1 VSSFIQ
7 TVFPWP
13 PAANEEFPFTES
25 LAAPGGGATAVTWD
39 HAQSVVVVRL
49 RLHYLLRNRENAQ
62 KIGILKD
69 PAMQDYTSSTAQDN
83 AIALQKFGVGQPV
96 RRKEDDTLV
105 RGKGKYT
112 DDFSLPGQAHA
123 WIVRSSHAHGI
134 IRGIDTEAAKSMPG
148 VLGVWT
154 GADLA
159 SADYGPYTCGLP
171 LKSRDGSPLLQTNRP
186 ALVSDKVRFVGDP
199 VALVVA
205 ETLAQAR
212 DAGEAVVL
220 DIDPLPA
227 VTSAEE
233 AAKPGAPQLYDHI
246 PNNVALDYHFGDAA
260 KVAAAFAEAAHVT
273 RLDIINTRVAVVAME
288 PRAALASYDKA
299 SERYTIQV
307 PTQGVAGNRA
317 MLAKN
322 LLKVPNEKVH
332 LLTAN
337 VGGSFGMKNINY
349 PEYLCILHA
358 AKALGR
364 PVKWT
369 DERSTSF
376 LSDSHGRAQQI
387 HGELALD
394 REGRF
399 LAVKLSGYGNLGAY
413 ISGVAPVPLAMN
425 VSKNLASVYRTPLM
439 SVDIKTVLTNT
450 TLMGAYRGAGRPE
463 ANYFM
468 ERLIDRA
475 ADEMGIDRLTLRK
488 RNFIKPAQMPFAASS
503 GVTYDS
509 GDFHG
514 VFNKALEI
522 SDHAGF
528 AKRKKES
535 RKRGLLRGIAVG
547 SYLEVTA
554 PPSAELGKIVFED
567 DGSVRLITGTLD
579 YGQGHATPFAQVL
592 CAELGVPFD
601 SVRLEQGDSDI
612 VHAGNGTGG
621 SRSITASGMAIVE
634 ASKLIVEKGKRAA
647 AHLMEAAESDIEFGH
662 GRFTIAGTD
671 RSIDI
676 IELARRLREGKMPE
690 GVPSSLDV
698 DHTSEG
704 VPSTFPNGCHV
715 AEVEIDPETGI
726 VQIVRYTGVNDFGT
740 IVNPMLVAGQLH
752 GGVAQGIGQA
762 LMECVSYDSDGQPIT
777 GSFMDYAMPRAGD
790 IPTMAVGDHPV
801 PAKSNPLGSK
811 GCGEAGCAGSIST
824 IVNAVVDALSE
835 FGIAHIDMPLT
846 PERVWRAIQ
855 DAKAKVA

>member
-1 VSSFIQ
+1 
-7 TVFPWP
+7 
-13 PAANEEFPFTES
+13 
-25 LAAPGGGATAVTWD
+25 
-39 HAQSVVVVRL
+39 
-49 RLHYLLRNRENAQ
+49 
-62 KIGILKD
+62 
-69 PAMQDYTSSTAQDN
+69 MQDYTSNNSRDN
-83 AIALQKFGVGQPV
+83 AIALQKYGVGQPV

-112 DDFSLPGQAHA
+112 DDFSLPGQVYA
-123 WIVRSSHAHGI
+123 WIVRSNHAHGI
-134 IRGIDTEAAKSMPG
+134 IRGLDAAAAKAMPG

-159 SADYGPYTCGLP
+159 SANYGPYTCGLP
-171 LKSRDGSPLLQTNRP
+171 LKSRDGSPLLQTNRTP
-186 ALVSDKVRFVGDP
+186 LMTDKVRYVGDP
-199 VALVVA
+199 VAFVVA

-212 DAGEAVVL
+212 DAAEAVVL

-227 VTSAEE
+227 VTNAEE

-246 PNNVALDYHFGDAA
+246 PNNVALDYHYGDAA
-260 KVAAAFAEAAHVT
+260 KVDAAFAGAAHVT
-273 RLDIINTRVAVVAME
+273 KLDIVNTRVAVVAME
-288 PRAALASYDKA
+288 PRAALASYDRA

-307 PTQGVAGNRA
+307 PTQGVAGNRTN
-317 MLAKN
+317 LAKN

-349 PEYLCILHA
+349 PEYICILHA

-394 REGRF
+394 GQGRF
-399 LAVKLSGYGNLGAY
+399 LAVKISGYGNLGAY
-413 ISGVAPVPLAMN
+413 ITGVAPSPLSLN
-425 VSKNLASVYRTPLM
+425 VGKNLASVYRTPLM

-468 ERLIDRA
+468 ERLIDSA

-488 RNFIKPAQMPFAASS
+488 RNFIKPAEMPFTASS

-514 VFNKALEI
+514 VFSRALEI

-535 RKRGLLRGIAVG
+535 RKRGRLRGIAIG

-554 PPSAELGKIVFED
+554 PPGVELGKIVFED

-592 CAELGVPFD
+592 CAELGVPFE
-601 SVRLEQGDSDI
+601 SVKLEQGDSDI
-612 VHAGNGTGG
+612 VHTGNGTGG

-634 ASKLIVEKGKRAA
+634 ASKLIIEKGKRAA
-647 AHLMEAAESDIEFGH
+647 AHLMEAAEGDIEFGH

-690 GVPSSLDV
+690 GMPSSLDV
-698 DHTSEG
+698 DHTTEG

-762 LMECVSYDSDGQPIT
+762 LMECVSYDSNGQPIT
-777 GSFMDYAMPRAGD
+777 GSFMDYAMPRAED
-790 IPTMAVGDHPV
+790 IPVMAIGDHPV
-801 PAKSNPLGSK
+801 PTKSNPLGTK
-811 GCGEAGCAGSIST
+811 GCGEAGCAGSLST
-824 IVNAVVDALSE
+824 VVNAVIDALSE

-846 PERVWRAIQ
+846 PERVWRAIE
-855 DAKAKVA
+855 DAKAKAA

>member
-1 VSSFIQ
+1 
-7 TVFPWP
+7 
-13 PAANEEFPFTES
+13 
-25 LAAPGGGATAVTWD
+25 
-39 HAQSVVVVRL
+39 
-49 RLHYLLRNRENAQ
+49 
-62 KIGILKD
+62 
-69 PAMQDYTSSTAQDN
+69 MQDYTSSNARDN

-112 DDFSLPGQAHA
+112 DDFSLPGQVYA

-134 IRGIDTEAAKSMPG
+134 LRGIDTEAAKAMPG

-159 SADYGPYTCGLP
+159 SANYGPYTCGLP
-171 LKSRDGSPLLQTNRP
+171 LKSRDGSPLLQTNRT
-186 ALVSDKVRFVGDP
+186 ALMSDKVRYVGDP
-199 VALVVA
+199 VAFVVA

-212 DAGEAVVL
+212 DAAEAVVL

-246 PNNVALDYHFGDAA
+246 PNNVALDYHYGDAA
-260 KVAAAFAEAAHVT
+260 KVDAAFAEAAHVT
-273 RLDIINTRVAVVAME
+273 RLDIVNTRVAVVAME

-307 PTQGVAGNRA
+307 PTQGVTGNRTN
-317 MLAKN
+317 LAKN

-349 PEYLCILHA
+349 PEYICILHA

-387 HGELALD
+387 HCELALD

-399 LAVKLSGYGNLGAY
+399 LAVKVSGYGNLGAY
-413 ISGVAPVPLAMN
+413 ITGVAPIPLSLN
-425 VSKNLASVYRTPLM
+425 VGKNLASVYRTPLM

-475 ADEMGIDRLTLRK
+475 ADEMGINRLTLRK
-488 RNFIKPAQMPFAASS
+488 RNFITPAQMPFAASS

-514 VFNKALEI
+514 VFNKAVDI

-535 RKRGLLRGIAVG
+535 RKRGLLRGTAIG
-547 SYLEVTA
+547 CYLEVTA
-554 PPSAELGKIVFED
+554 PPGAELGKIVFED

-601 SVRLEQGDSDI
+601 SVKLEQGDSDI
-612 VHAGNGTGG
+612 VHTGNGTGG

-634 ASKLIVEKGKRAA
+634 ASKLIIEKGKRAA
-647 AHLMEAAESDIEFGH
+647 AHLMEASESDIEFGH

-698 DHTSEG
+698 DHTTEG

-762 LMECVSYDSDGQPIT
+762 LMECVSYDSNGQPIT
-777 GSFMDYAMPRAGD
+777 GSFMDYAMPRAED
-790 IPTMAVGDHPV
+790 IPLMAVGDHPV
-801 PAKSNPLGSK
+801 PAKSNPLGTK

>member
-1 VSSFIQ
+1 
-7 TVFPWP
+7 
-13 PAANEEFPFTES
+13 
-25 LAAPGGGATAVTWD
+25 
-39 HAQSVVVVRL
+39 
-49 RLHYLLRNRENAQ
+49 
-62 KIGILKD
+62 
-69 PAMQDYTSSTAQDN
+69 MQDQTSSSSREN
-83 AIALQKFGVGQPV
+83 AIALQKYGVGQPV

-112 DDFSLPGQAHA
+112 DDFNLPGQAYA

-134 IRGIDTEAAKSMPG
+134 IRRIDTSAAKAMPG
-148 VLGVWT
+148 VLGVWS

-159 SADYGPYTCGLP
+159 SANYGPFTCGLP
-171 LKSRDGSPLLQTNRP
+171 LKSRDGTPLLQTNRA
-186 ALVSDKVRFVGDP
+186 ALVTDKVRYVGDP
-199 VALVVA
+199 VAFVVA

-212 DAGEAVVL
+212 DAGEAIML

-227 VTSAEE
+227 VTDPEE

-246 PNNVALDYHFGDAA
+246 PNNVALDYHYGDAA
-260 KVAAAFAEAAHVT
+260 KVEAVFASAAHVAK
-273 RLDIINTRVAVVAME
+273 LDIVNTRVAVVAME
-288 PRAALASYDKA
+288 PRAGLASYDK
-299 SERYTIQV
+299 SSDRYTIHV
-307 PTQGVAGNRA
+307 PTQGVAGNRTN
-317 MLAKN
+317 LAKN
-322 LLKVPNEKVH
+322 ILKVPDEKVH
-332 LLTAN
+332 LLTPN

-349 PEYLCILHA
+349 PEYVCILHA

-376 LSDSHGRAQQI
+376 LSDSHGRAQNI
-387 HGELALD
+387 HCELALD
-394 REGRF
+394 SEGKF
-399 LAVKLSGYGNLGAY
+399 LALKISGYGNLGAY
-413 ISGVAPVPLAMN
+413 ITGVAPIPLSLN
-425 VSKNLASVYRTPLM
+425 VGKNIASVYRTPLM

-475 ADEMGIDRLTLRK
+475 AEEMGINRLTLRK

-509 GDFHG
+509 GDFQG

-522 SDHAGF
+522 SDHANF

-535 RKRGLLRGIAVG
+535 RKLGKLRGIAVG

-554 PPSAELGKIVFED
+554 PPGVELGKIVFEN

-579 YGQGHATPFAQVL
+579 YGQGHASPFAQVL
-592 CAELGVPFD
+592 SAQLGVPFE
-601 SVRLEQGDSDI
+601 SIKLEQGDSDV
-612 VHAGNGTGG
+612 VHTGNGTGG

-634 ASKLIVEKGKRAA
+634 ASNRVIEKGKRAA
-647 AHLMEAAESDIEFGH
+647 AHLMEAAEADIEFSQ

-676 IELARRLREGKMPE
+676 VELAQRLRQGKMPD

-698 DHTSEG
+698 DHTTEA

-715 AEVEIDPETGI
+715 AEVEIDPDTGI

-740 IVNPMLVAGQLH
+740 IVNPLLVAGQMH

-762 LMECVSYDSDGQPIT
+762 LMECVSYDASGQPIT
-777 GSFMDYAMPRAGD
+777 GSFMDYAMPRAED
-790 IPTMAVGDHPV
+790 IPMMAVGDHPV
-801 PAKSNPLGSK
+801 PAKSNPLGTK
-811 GCGEAGCAGSIST
+811 GCGEAGCAGSLSV

-835 FGIAHIDMPLT
+835 YGITHIDMPLT
-846 PERVWRAIQ
+846 PERVWRAIE
-855 DAKAKVA
+855 DAKKKAA

>member
-1 VSSFIQ
+1 
-7 TVFPWP
+7 
-13 PAANEEFPFTES
+13 
-25 LAAPGGGATAVTWD
+25 
-39 HAQSVVVVRL
+39 
-49 RLHYLLRNRENAQ
+49 
-62 KIGILKD
+62 
-69 PAMQDYTSSTAQDN
+69 MQDHPSSVSLENT
-83 AIALQKFGVGQPV
+83 IALQKFGVGQPV

-105 RGKGKYT
+105 RGLGKYT
-112 DDFSLPGQAHA
+112 DDFNLPGQVYA

-134 IRGIDTEAAKSMPG
+134 IRGIDTSAAKKMPG

-154 GADLA
+154 GTDLA
-159 SADYGPYTCGLP
+159 AADYGPFTCGLP
-171 LKSRDGSPLLQTNRP
+171 LKNRDGTPLLQTNRS
-186 ALVSDKVRFVGDP
+186 ALMSDKVRYVGDP
-199 VALVVA
+199 IAFVVA

-246 PNNVALDYHFGDAA
+246 PNNVALDYHYGDAA
-260 KVAAAFAEAAHVT
+260 KVEAAFSAATHVT
-273 RLDIINTRVAVVAME
+273 KLDITNTRVAVVAME
-288 PRAALASYDKA
+288 PRAALASYDRA

-307 PTQGVAGNRA
+307 PTQGVAGNRLN
-317 MLAKN
+317 LAKN
-322 LLKVPNEKVH
+322 LLKVANEKVH
-332 LLTAN
+332 LLTPN

-349 PEYLCILHA
+349 PEYICILHA
-358 AKALGR
+358 AKVLGR

-387 HGELALD
+387 HCELALD
-394 REGRF
+394 TEGKF
-399 LAVKLSGYGNLGAY
+399 LALKVSGYGNLGAY
-413 ISGVAPVPLAMN
+413 ISGVAPLPLSLN
-425 VSKNLASVYRTPLM
+425 VGKNIASVYRTPLM
-439 SVDIKTVLTNT
+439 TVDIKTVLTNT

-475 ADEMGIDRLTLRK
+475 ADEMGINRLTLRK
-488 RNFIKPAQMPFAASS
+488 RNFIRPAQMPFAASS

-509 GDFHG
+509 GDFQG

-522 SDHAGF
+522 SDHANF
-528 AKRKKES
+528 ARRKKES
-535 RKRGLLRGIAVG
+535 RKRGKLRGIAIG

-554 PPSAELGKIVFED
+554 PPGVELGKIVFED

-592 CAELGVPFD
+592 CAQLGVPFE
-601 SVRLEQGDSDI
+601 SVRLEQGDSDV
-612 VHAGNGTGG
+612 VHSGNGTGG

-634 ASKLIVEKGKRAA
+634 ASKLVIEKGKRAA
-647 AHLMEAAESDIEFGH
+647 AHLMEAAEGDIEFAG

-676 IELARRLREGKMPE
+676 IELARRLRGSKMPE

-698 DHTSEG
+698 DHTTDV

-740 IVNPMLVAGQLH
+740 IVNPMLVAGQMH

-762 LMECVSYDSDGQPIT
+762 LMECVSYNSNGQPIT
-777 GSFMDYAMPRAGD
+777 GSFMDYAMPRAED
-790 IPTMAVGDHPV
+790 IPMMEVGDHPV
-801 PAKSNPLGSK
+801 PAKTNPLGTK
-811 GCGEAGCAGSIST
+811 GCGEAGCAGSLST
-824 IVNAVVDALSE
+824 IVNAVLDALSE
-835 FGIAHIDMPLT
+835 YGITHIDMPLT
-846 PERVWRAIQ
+846 PEKIWRAIR
-855 DAKAKVA
+855 DAKKVA

>member
-1 VSSFIQ
+1 MLS
-7 TVFPWP
+7 
-13 PAANEEFPFTES
+13 
-25 LAAPGGGATAVTWD
+25 
-39 HAQSVVVVRL
+39 
-49 RLHYLLRNRENAQ
+49 
-62 KIGILKD
+62 
-69 PAMQDYTSSTAQDN
+69 MQDHTSPSSLEN
-83 AIALQKFGVGQPV
+83 AIAVQKYGVGQPV

-112 DDFSLPGQAHA
+112 DDFNLPDQAYA

-134 IRGIDTEAAKSMPG
+134 IRGIDAGPAKAMPG

-154 GADLA
+154 GTDFAA
-159 SADYGPYTCGLP
+159 AGYGPFTCALP
-171 LKSRDGSPLLQTNRP
+171 LKSRDGTPLKQTNRL
-186 ALVSDKVRFVGDP
+186 ALMTDKVRYVGDP
-199 VALVVA
+199 VAVVVA

-212 DAGEAVVL
+212 DAAEAVVL
-220 DIDPLPA
+220 DIEPLPA
-227 VTSAEE
+227 VTDPEL

-246 PNNVALDYHFGDAA
+246 PDNVALDYHFGDAA
-260 KVAAAFAEAAHVT
+260 KVEAAFAGAAHVT
-273 RLDIINTRVAVVAME
+273 KLDIVNTRVAVVAME

-299 SERYTIQV
+299 SERFTIQV
-307 PTQGVAGNRA
+307 PTQGVVANRIN
-317 MLAKN
+317 LAKN
-322 LLKVPNEKVH
+322 ILKVPNDKVH

-337 VGGSFGMKNINY
+337 VGGSFGMKNVNY
-349 PEYLCILHA
+349 PEYVCILHA

-376 LSDSHGRAQQI
+376 LSDSHGRAQKI
-387 HGELALD
+387 HCELALD
-394 REGRF
+394 AEGRF
-399 LAVKLSGYGNLGAY
+399 LAVKVSGYGNLGAY
-413 ISGVAPVPLAMN
+413 ITGVAPQPLSLN
-425 VSKNLASVYRTPLM
+425 IGKNLASVYRTPLM
-439 SVDIKTVLTNT
+439 TIDIKTVLTNT

-475 ADEMGIDRLTLRK
+475 ADEMGINPLTMRK
-488 RNFIKPAQMPFAASS
+488 RNFIRPAQMPFNASS
-503 GVTYDS
+503 GMTYDS
-509 GDFHG
+509 GDFQS

-522 SDHAGF
+522 SDHANF
-528 AKRKKES
+528 ARRKKES
-535 RKRGLLRGIAVG
+535 RKRGKLRGIAVG

-554 PPSAELGKIVFED
+554 PPGVELGKIVFED
-567 DGSVRLITGTLD
+567 DGAVTLITGTLD

-592 CAELGVPFD
+592 SAQLGIPFERIKL
-601 SVRLEQGDSDI
+601 VQGDSDL

-634 ASKLIVEKGKRAA
+634 ASRLVIEKGKRAA
-647 AHLMEAAESDIEFGH
+647 AHLMEAAEADIEFAD

-671 RSIDI
+671 RAIDI
-676 IELARRLREGKMPE
+676 IELARRMREGQMPD

-698 DHTSEG
+698 DHTTQA

-762 LMECVSYDSDGQPIT
+762 LMECVSYDASGQPIT
-777 GSFMDYAMPRAGD
+777 GSFMDYALPRAED
-790 IPTMAVGDHPV
+790 IPLMEIADHPV
-801 PAKSNPLGSK
+801 PATSNPLGTK
-811 GCGEAGCAGSIST
+811 GCGEAGCAGSLST
-824 IVNAVVDALSE
+824 LVNAVLDALSE
-835 FGIAHIDMPLT
+835 YGITHIDMPLT
-846 PERVWRAIQ
+846 PERVWRAIR
-855 DAKAKVA
+855 DAKANKKAA

>member
-1 VSSFIQ
+1 
-7 TVFPWP
+7 
-13 PAANEEFPFTES
+13 
-25 LAAPGGGATAVTWD
+25 
-39 HAQSVVVVRL
+39 
-49 RLHYLLRNRENAQ
+49 
-62 KIGILKD
+62 
-69 PAMQDYTSSTAQDN
+69 MQNHTSSPSLEN

-112 DDFSLPGQAHA
+112 DDFNLPGQVYA

-134 IRGIDTEAAKSMPG
+134 IRRIDTAAAKKMPG

-154 GADLA
+154 GTDLA
-159 SADYGPYTCGLP
+159 AANYAPFTCGLP
-171 LKSRDGSPLLQTNRP
+171 LKSRDGAPLLQTNRS

-199 VALVVA
+199 VAFVVA

-227 VTSAEE
+227 VTEPAE

-246 PNNVALDYHFGDAA
+246 PNNVALDYHYGDAA
-260 KVAAAFAEAAHVT
+260 KVEAAFAGAAHVT
-273 RLDIINTRVAVVAME
+273 KLDITNTRVAVVAME
-288 PRAALASYDKA
+288 PRAALASYDRT

-307 PTQGVAGNRA
+307 PTQGVAGNRVN
-317 MLAKN
+317 LAKN
-322 LLKVPNEKVH
+322 LKVPNEKVH

-349 PEYLCILHA
+349 PEYMCILHA
-358 AKALGR
+358 AKTLGR

-376 LSDSHGRAQQI
+376 LSDSHGRAGQI
-387 HGELALD
+387 HCELALD
-394 REGRF
+394 AEGKF
-399 LAVKLSGYGNLGAY
+399 LAVKVSGYGNLGAY
-413 ISGVAPVPLAMN
+413 ITGVAPIPLSLN
-425 VSKNLASVYRTPLM
+425 IGKNIASVYRTPLM
-439 SVDIKTVLTNT
+439 TVDIKTVLTNT

-463 ANYFM
+463 ANYYM

-475 ADEMGIDRLTLRK
+475 ADEMGINRLTLRK

-509 GDFHG
+509 GDFQG

-522 SDHAGF
+522 SDYANF
-528 AKRKKES
+528 ARRKKES
-535 RKRGLLRGIAVG
+535 RKRGKLRGIAVG

-554 PPSAELGKIVFED
+554 PPGVELGKIVFED
-567 DGSVRLITGTLD
+567 DGSVKLITGTLD

-592 CAELGVPFD
+592 CAQLGVPFE
-601 SVRLEQGDSDI
+601 SVKLEQGDSDI
-612 VHAGNGTGG
+612 VHTGNGTGG

-634 ASKLIVEKGKRAA
+634 ASKLVIEKGKRAA
-647 AHLMEAAESDIEFGH
+647 AHLMEASEGDIEFGN

-676 IELARRLREGKMPE
+676 IELARRLRESKMPE

-698 DHTSEG
+698 DHTTEA

-740 IVNPMLVAGQLH
+740 IVNPLLVAGQLH

-762 LMECVSYDSDGQPIT
+762 LMECVSYDSSGQPIT
-777 GSFMDYAMPRAGD
+777 GSFMDYAMPRAED
-790 IPTMAVGDHPV
+790 IPMMEVGDHPV
-801 PAKSNPLGSK
+801 PAKSNPLGTK
-811 GCGEAGCAGSIST
+811 GCGEAGCAGSLST
-824 IVNAVVDALSE
+824 IVNAVIDALSE
-835 FGIAHIDMPLT
+835 YGIAHIDMPLT
-846 PERVWRAIQ
+846 PERVWRAIR
-855 DAKAKVA
+855 DAKKKVA

>member
-1 VSSFIQ
+1 
-7 TVFPWP
+7 
-13 PAANEEFPFTES
+13 
-25 LAAPGGGATAVTWD
+25 
-39 HAQSVVVVRL
+39 
-49 RLHYLLRNRENAQ
+49 
-62 KIGILKD
+62 
-69 PAMQDYTSSTAQDN
+69 MQDYSPSASVEN

-96 RRKEDDTLV
+96 LRKEDDTLV

-112 DDFSLPGQAHA
+112 DDFNLPGQAYA

-134 IRGIDTEAAKSMPG
+134 IKGIDTSAAKAMPG

-159 SADYGPYTCGLP
+159 PAGYGPYTCGLP
-171 LKSRDGSPLLQTNRP
+171 LKNRDGTPLLQTNRT
-186 ALVSDKVRFVGDP
+186 ALMSDKVRYVGDP
-199 VALVVA
+199 VAFVVA
-205 ETLAQAR
+205 ETLTQAR

-220 DIDPLPA
+220 DIEPLPA

-246 PNNVALDYHFGDAA
+246 PNNVALDYHYGDTT
-260 KVAAAFAEAAHVT
+260 KVEAAFASAAHVT
-273 RLDIINTRVAVVAME
+273 KLDITNTRVAVVAME
-288 PRAALASYDKA
+288 PRAALASYDRK

-307 PTQGVAGNRA
+307 PTQGVAGNRTN
-317 MLAKN
+317 LAKN
-322 LLKVPNEKVH
+322 LLKVPNDKVH

-349 PEYLCILHA
+349 PEYICILHA

-387 HGELALD
+387 HAELALD
-394 REGRF
+394 AEGKF
-399 LAVKLSGYGNLGAY
+399 LAVKISGYGNLGAY
-413 ISGVAPVPLAMN
+413 ITGVAPSPLSLN
-425 VSKNLASVYRTPLM
+425 VGKNIASVYRTPLL

-475 ADEMGIDRLTLRK
+475 ADEMGINRLTLRK

-509 GDFHG
+509 GDFQG

-522 SDHAGF
+522 SDCANF

-535 RKRGLLRGIAVG
+535 RKRGKLRGIAVG

-554 PPSAELGKIVFED
+554 PPGVELGKIVFED
-567 DGSVRLITGTLD
+567 DGSVKLITGTLD
-579 YGQGHATPFAQVL
+579 YGQGHATPFAQVMSDQ
-592 CAELGVPFD
+592 LGVPFEA
-601 SVRLEQGDSDI
+601 VKLVQGDSDI
-612 VHAGNGTGG
+612 VHTGNGTGG

-634 ASKLIVEKGKRAA
+634 ASKLVIEKGKKAA
-647 AHLMEAAESDIEFGH
+647 AHLMEASEGDIEFAK

-676 IELARRLREGKMPE
+676 MELSRRLRDDKMPE

-698 DHTSEG
+698 DHTTKE

-715 AEVEIDPETGI
+715 AEVEIDPDTGV

-762 LMECVSYDSDGQPIT
+762 LMECVSYDESGQPIT
-777 GSFMDYAMPRAGD
+777 GSFMDYAMPRAQD
-790 IPTMAVGDHPV
+790 IPIMAVGDHPV
-801 PAKSNPLGSK
+801 PAKSNPLGTK
-811 GCGEAGCAGSIST
+811 GCGEAGCAGSLST
-824 IVNAVVDALSE
+824 IVNAVIDALSE
-835 FGIAHIDMPLT
+835 FGIGHIDMPLT
-846 PERVWRAIQ
+846 SERIWRAIQ